1 MLQEFST
8 MSKSYV
14 VGLRSTLNLPLALM
28 GLHTRSI
35 VFAKTYEVYV
45 SFTLFIHVIAL

>member
-1 MLQEFST
+1 MT
-8 MSKSYV
+8 SKSYV
-14 VGLRSTLNLPLALM
+14 VRLWSTLNLLLALM

-35 VFAKTYEVYV
+35 VSAEIYEVYI